1 MKIREFP
8 LNNQKIWIDIQAPT
22 TEDLEQIANSHQI
35 HQKNLED
42 CLEAD
47 HLPKFEHTEPLK
59 FMITRVILGNSRED
73 HTVQEISSKLAM
85 FYDENTL
92 ITVHRLPLDFIEDL
106 IIRYIETHKINEPKD
121 IAIKLI
127 KGSLRSFEKF
137 QNELNQQID
146 QIEDTIFIKSRK
158 ANLLED
164 LYFLKRQSNIGKKL
178 LLLTRE
184 VLTGIQGHQKPSADL
199 QDAQDL
205 HNKVELLYDQL
216 IEDVNNLLT
225 VYLSV
230 SSQKTNDVMKV
241 LTVFSAFFLPI
252 TFLVGAYGMNFKNM
266 PELESSWGYPA
277 IWALMIGIVVFIYI
291 WFRRKQWL

>member
-241 LTVFSAFFLPI
+241 LTMFSAFFLPI

>member
-59 FMITRVILGNSRED
+59 FMITRVILGTSRED
-73 HTVQEISSKLAM
+73 HTVQEISSKLSM

>member
-59 FMITRVILGNSRED
+59 FMITRVILGTSRED

>member
-241 LTVFSAFFLPI
+241 LTMFSAFFLPI

-291 WFRRKQWL
+291 WFRRKKWL

>member
-1 MKIREFP
+1 MEIREFP

-22 TEDLEQIANSHQI
+22 AEDLEQIANSHQI

-92 ITVHRLPLDFIEDL
+92 ITVHRLPLEFIEDL

-184 VLTGIQGHQKPSADL
+184 VLTGIQGHHKPSADL

-266 PELESSWGYPA
+266 PELESRWGYPA
-277 IWALMIGIVVFIYI
+277 IWALMVGIVVFIYV